1 MEKKEIGAGDTG
13 NPLGDK
19 GVMEMK
25 ETRVWFSRIDVLKF
39 KLKREIN
46 KTLCGYKLK
55 EQEALLA
62 VQEGEG
68 N

>member
-46 KTLCGYKLK
+46 KTLCG
-55 EQEALLA
+55 
-62 VQEGEG
+62 
-68 N
+68 